1 MSTEDTNS
9 PGVGPLQQSRQICT
23 HSLASTIFLSL
34 SPWIPLKTQPLPY
47 ILMLYAF
54 SLFFFFHSDVIWNLN
69 AVFNILWVK
78 VTSNLWGNTH
88 EGK

>member
-34 SPWIPLKTQPLPY
+34 SFDPSKNSTPSLYFNAICIFF
-47 ILMLYAF
+47 IL
-54 SLFFFFHSDVIWNLN
+54 FFHSDVIWNLN